1 MKEIEEAYYWLK
13 GAEDL
18 LNNNDSSSSKYTVVV
33 AMCVHSIIRAN
44 DALTN
49 RYLFETAR
57 SHEDAPRLFLKLIE
71 NAKIDRKY
79 KNLALEII
87 APAIRIKSLVDYRGA
102 IITQPTAGAWVD
114 NAKRFLDAAR
124 EILK

>member
-1 MKEIEEAYYWLK
+1 MKEIEEARHWLN

-18 LNNNDSSSSKYTVVV
+18 LNNNDASNSKYTVIV

-49 RYLFETAR
+49 RFLFETAKA
-57 SHEDAPRLFLKLIE
+57 HEDAPRLFLKLIE
-71 NAKIDRKY
+71 NGKIDKGY
-79 KNLALEII
+79 KNLAHEII

-102 IITQPTAGAWVD
+102 TITQPTAATWLE
-114 NAKRFLDAAR
+114 NTKRFLNMVK